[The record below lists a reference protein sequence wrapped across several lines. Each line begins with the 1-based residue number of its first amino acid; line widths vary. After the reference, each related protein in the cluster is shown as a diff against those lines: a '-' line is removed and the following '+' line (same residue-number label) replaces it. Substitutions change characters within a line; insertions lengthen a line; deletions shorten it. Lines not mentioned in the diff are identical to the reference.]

1 MIHSEPVSKGTGPL
15 GVARARRENSA
26 PVLTRQQRA
35 VIEHCVESGE
45 LVFSQRDRPSGS
57 IRPRLFPLLCAP
69 TGSGKS
75 MLVAKCAEILGAHYR
90 RTQRGDLAP
99 QGASRV
105 RASLFQIL
113 DLLVLHERVLWHIDE
128 LDKFTGDG
136 VGMIPGNEW
145 GASIF
150 SDLWSALD
158 GVFPIHSYLALED
171 RPRAKDPAI
180 TCAFLENKV
189 RSCLYIVGSGT
200 WQEVFA
206 RAATPRIGFSN
217 TPGIVSPAVTAADI
231 RRSRLISP
239 ELLARFSADLLILGY
254 PGLDEISGLLKTS
267 GIASLAREV
276 GYAITDE
283 DIDFRSGGFRVLET
297 LLSRLLVLR
306 HRRGRRARKACPGL
320 SIVSGTKIES

>member
-1 MIHSEPVSKGTGPL
+1 M
-15 GVARARRENSA
+15 
-26 PVLTRQQRA
+26 LTRQQRA

-158 GVFPIHSYLALED
+158 GVFPINSYLALED

-180 TCAFLENKV
+180 TCAFLESKV
-189 RSCLYIVGSGT
+189 RSGLYIVGSGT
-200 WQEVFA
+200 WQELFA
-206 RAATPRIGFSN
+206 RAAKPGIGFASR
-217 TPGIVSPAVTAADI
+217 PGVTSSVVTAADI
-231 RRSRLISP
+231 RRSHLISP
-239 ELLARFSADLLILGY
+239 ELLARFSADFLILGY
-254 PGLDEISGLLKTS
+254 PDHHEITSLLTTS
-267 GIASLAREV
+267 GIASLARDV
-276 GYAITDE
+276 GYVITDE
-283 DIDFRSGGFRVLET
+283 DVDFRSGGYRVLET
-297 LLSRLLVLR
+297 LLSRLLVLQ
-306 HRRGRRARKACPGL
+306 HRRGRLSLKARRGAAI
-320 SIVSGTKIES
+320 SSETKIES